1 MKPKKLKQCKG
12 DDCEQMFTPY
22 STLQKYCGPKCRP
35 KAVRKVR
42 KKTSVKGSKTKAKK
56 KYKRKS
62 KYAIAKS
69 TVDRKWSEVIRKEA
83 GYKCEYCGAIDN
95 LNAHHIISRSNHAV
109 RWNLDNGVCL
119 CPLHHM
125 FSNTMSAHK
134 NPMEFAL
141 WIHNHWGVIWWNN
154 LQIAARFPDSMN
166 RDDANTMLTNRLKG
180 IKDDRQADE
189 NRFGS

>member
-12 DDCEQMFTPY
+12 EDCEQMFSPY
-22 STLQKYCGPKCRP
+22 NTLQKYCGPKCRP

-42 KKTSVKGSKTKAKK
+42 KKTSVKGVKGKAKK

-69 TVDRKWSEVIRKEA
+69 TVDRKWAEVVRNEA
-83 GYKCEYCGAIDN
+83 GKCALCPKTTG
-95 LNAHHIISRSNHAV
+95 LQAHHVISRSNHAV
-109 RWNLDNGVCL
+109 RWNLNNGVAL
-119 CPLHHM
+119 CALHHT
-125 FSNTMSAHK
+125 FGNKLSAHK
-134 NPMEFAL
+134 TPIDFAIAML
-141 WIHNHWGVIWWNN
+141 EQRGQAWYDN
-154 LQIAARFPDSMN
+154 LRVAARFPDAMN

-180 IKDDRQADE
+180 IKDDGQTDK